1 MLGSTD
7 GWKESAMRKRG
18 RMLGC
23 LLTMAVMLTACG
35 SADMESAGT
44 AGGRAVQNDSVY
56 FAEATELAAEEYD
69 ELAEAEYDTGADTG
83 QTEQMPE
90 GGRKLIRTASLEV
103 ETENYDLLL
112 ANIEQ
117 QVAQLGGY
125 IEDISSYSGN
135 NYVSVQEKDA
145 FRDRCASITA
155 RIPQQRL
162 DEFLDGIG
170 EEANVIG
177 RSESTEDVTLQYVDL
192 ESHKKALQTE
202 QERLLKFMEQ
212 AETVEDL
219 ITIESRLSEVRYQ
232 LESMESQLRS
242 YDNRIDYSTVYMSVN
257 EVEKYTPPADVS
269 VGERIRDGFLESLSG
284 VGEGIADLGISF
296 VIYLP
301 YIVVWAAVLAAAVLI
316 FRRIR
321 RKRKNRSN
329 KSAEQDEKLW
339 KTKNI
344 KQDSQP

>member
-1 MLGSTD
+1 
-7 GWKESAMRKRG
+7 MRKRW
-18 RMLGC
+18 RVQGC
-23 LLTMAVMLTACG
+23 LLGMAVMLTACG
-35 SADMESAGT
+35 SAGMESAD
-44 AGGRAVQNDSVY
+44 AAVNGRAEGNSSAY
-56 FAEATELAAEEYD
+56 FAEAAELTEEAYEE
-69 ELAEAEYDTGADTG
+69 AAEYDTGAAAE
-83 QTEQMPE
+83 QTQQMPE
-90 GGRKLIRTASLEV
+90 TGRKLIRTASLEV

-135 NYVSVQEKDA
+135 TYVTVQEKDA
-145 FRDRCASITA
+145 FRDRYASITA

-177 RSESTEDVTLQYVDL
+177 RSEGTEDVTLQYVDL

-202 QERLLKFMEQ
+202 QERLLKLMEQ

-219 ITIESRLSEVRYQ
+219 IAIESRLSEVRYQ

-284 VGEGIADLGISF
+284 VGRGIADLGISF

-301 YIVVWAAVLAAAVLI
+301 YIIVWAVVLAAAVLI
-316 FRRIR
+316 LRRIC
-321 RKRKNRSN
+321 RKRKDRKSKDSSN
-329 KSAEQDEKLW
+329 KSAEQDKKLW
-339 KTKNI
+339 KTKNTN
-344 KQDSQP
+344 QDLQP